1 MGILLTVHFRG
12 FQRLEKESSFVTLWW
27 VIIWYFTFERTED
40 QHLTRMHSSMMR
52 TARLLP
58 ISPSMNCS
66 QGGLPAGGCTCW
78 GVYLLGVVPARG
90 CTCWGCTCPGTPHPP
105 SEQNSWHTLLKIL
118 PCPNFVAGGNNN
130 NPHKPASGI
139 LPFLDISSSCLIK
152 QANCNADEPILCR
165 LWSIQKGK
173 EWSSQNLLL
182 IGLSS
187 ALQINAWNESPL
199 YWKS

>member
-40 QHLTRMHSSMMR
+40 LHLTRMHSSRMR
-52 TARLLP
+52 TACLLP
-58 ISPSMNCS
+58 ISPSMHCS
-66 QGGLPAGGCTCW
+66 QGGLPAGG
-78 GVYLLGVVPARG
+78 VPAREWYLPRGVPAWG
-90 CTCWGCTCPGTPHPP
+90 CTCWGYLPRYSPC
-105 SEQNSWHTLLKIL
+105 EQNSWHTLLKIL
-118 PCPNFVAGGNNN
+118 PCPNFVAGGNNS

-139 LPFLDISSSCLIK
+139 LSFLDISSSCLIK
-152 QANCNADEPILCR
+152 QANCNTDEPILCR

-173 EWSSQNLLL
+173 KWTSQNLLL

-187 ALQINAWNESPL
+187 ALQINSWNESPL
-199 YWKS
+199 YWRS